1 MMEAQSN
8 AESGEVAS
16 AGVPHPLRLG
26 PTGLRLVPA
35 IAGLPWMSADRFSS
49 VQVSF
54 AQRDVLV
61 LEETLSRRPYTK
73 TAKALLCLELHPDLR
88 TRRDER
94 QVAGLQRGNQRR
106 AARVC
111 ATNMER
117 VGSVGFNYRSVARQY
132 GFPPDYLTILT
143 KFFDSLTDP
152 GERGRWR
159 ERILR
164 GEVGAPKLSTLLER
178 KSVGTAQ
185 KLKRALAAL
194 ETELAGWNEV
204 PEEDRKEL
212 RQHWARLLKALPAD
226 LKSATKIEG
235 EGNGSHQGA
244 EPIEN
249 PEPLPRSTWLK
260 PET

>member
-35 IAGLPWMSADRFSS
+35 IAGLPWMSDDEFSS
-49 VQVSF
+49 VQMSF

-61 LEETLSRRPYTK
+61 LEETLSRRPYPK
-73 TAKALLCLELHPDLR
+73 TAKALLCLD
-88 TRRDER
+88 
-94 QVAGLQRGNQRR
+94 
-106 AARVC
+106 
-111 ATNMER
+111 
-117 VGSVGFNYRSVARQY
+117 
-132 GFPPDYLTILT
+132 LTILT

-164 GEVGAPKLSTLLER
+164 GEVGAPKLSALLEN
-178 KSVGTAQ
+178 KTLGPAQ